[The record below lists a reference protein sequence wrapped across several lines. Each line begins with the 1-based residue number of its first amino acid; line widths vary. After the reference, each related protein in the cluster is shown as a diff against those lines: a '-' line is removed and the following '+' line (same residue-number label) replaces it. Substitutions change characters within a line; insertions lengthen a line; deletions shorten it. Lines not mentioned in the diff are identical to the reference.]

1 MKRLSLSLIL
11 LFVFISSFAVDI
23 RESARMSYVDSM
35 KALGQG
41 NTDKAL
47 LDYEKALFDDSRIL
61 AFDDKGLLNSLT
73 LKYLKL
79 QNEDSKDEYLF
90 KLGLLFRLSGNYN
103 EAVNF
108 FNKLIKDF
116 PDSNYKERAGIQVYE
131 MTVMNEQLK
140 IQQNTGQTQEVTF
153 VSDEEGQKEKIS
165 EEEKK
170 NAEEQRKN
178 ELAQKYSEDV
188 SKIEN
193 EISQLKNDHDL
204 WFSLEYGKHNQPKE
218 NYYEAMVYYYEKKIK
233 QAEKKLKD
241 LQEKLGKLK

>member
-1 MKRLSLSLIL
+1 L
-11 LFVFISSFAVDI
+11 
-23 RESARMSYVDSM
+23 
-35 KALGQG
+35 
-41 NTDKAL
+41 
-47 LDYEKALFDDSRIL
+47 
-61 AFDDKGLLNSLT
+61 
-73 LKYLKL
+73 
-79 QNEDSKDEYLF
+79 
-90 KLGLLFRLSGNYN
+90 
-103 EAVNF
+103 
-108 FNKLIKDF
+108 NKLIKDF

-140 IQQNTGQTQEVTF
+140 MQQNDGQTQEVA
-153 VSDEEGQKEKIS
+153 VISDKEEQKEKI

-188 SKIEN
+188 SKIED